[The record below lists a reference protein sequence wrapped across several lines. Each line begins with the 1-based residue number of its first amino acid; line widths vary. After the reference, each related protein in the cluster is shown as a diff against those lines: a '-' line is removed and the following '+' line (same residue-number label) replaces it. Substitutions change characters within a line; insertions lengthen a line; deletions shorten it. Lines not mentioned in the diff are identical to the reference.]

1 MDVEKELN
9 AAQIGCCRIMNA
21 SDMLNEEHYRLRESH
36 VPVVDR
42 QSGVPIRV
50 GGVIPKLSLTPGEVF
65 QGCSRHWGGYNRY
78 HDEGARFFLK
88 KMYQLISP
96 PVLYTERNHSLSSGE
111 PLPGWK

>member
-1 MDVEKELN
+1 MEVERELN

-21 SDMLNEEHYRLRESH
+21 SDMLNEEHFRLRESH

-50 GGVIPKLSLTPGEVF
+50 GGVIPKMSMTPGQVF
-65 QGCSRHWGGYNRY
+65 R
-78 HDEGARFFLK
+78 GAPAIGEDTTDIMTKILGFSEK
-88 KMYQLISP
+88 DVSMYYANGILHRIEP
-96 PVLYTERNHSLSSGE
+96 FTEPVAD